1 MLTIHQYATLM
12 SPNDDNTAVCGSSVF
27 CYNDWER
34 QSLVSIF
41 NRVSV
46 SSLAGTNTEAGLV

>member
-1 MLTIHQYATLM
+1 MLIIHQYGTLM
-12 SPNDDNTAVCGSSVF
+12 SPNEDNTAVCGSSVF

-46 SSLAGTNTEAGLV
+46 SSFADTNIEAGLV